1 MSLKNEI
8 NQSEKLNMKKA
19 TWAIA
24 LVTFSFS
31 LFAEECLIKD
41 QFLETETVGMS
52 QILQQTICETTKSI
66 KTQAELENVIKLM
79 SYNQTLELANTSR
92 DRHQVAEHLNDC
104 SPEKDS
110 KALVINFAGTGS
122 FNPKSFDL
130 MTDFMACFA
139 ENKLASNLNTNVF
152 MSISYAQQK
161 YQEQDYKWD
170 GIQAGP
176 LNQLFSDPYLKGK
189 AKYLDFATFASEES
203 EVIANPNNHSL
214 EEMAQIPL
222 EILNSTFGVPTGI
235 MMAMGCAQKY
245 LAAAK
250 VLSIKPKIIVLT
262 HSSGGRSAVK
272 FAENLKLLNNPLTNR
287 KDYKIDLVFSMDPV
301 KEAHEAIQEVAT
313 QYAGRAVDRIADYI
327 PFVDR
332 KDKPINVWTREQP
345 YSLYKPSNTSR
356 WVNVYQNKD
365 ELGLKLNKYPF
376 GIHGSPIA
384 NADYNSFVTT
394 GMGADAH
401 GAITSHPET
410 IRLFKTE
417 MQSVLGP

>member
-1 MSLKNEI
+1 
-8 NQSEKLNMKKA
+8 MKKA
-19 TWAIA
+19 TWALA
-24 LVTFSFS
+24 LVTISFS
-31 LFAEECLIKD
+31 VFAEECLIKD
-41 QFLETETVGMS
+41 QFLENESVGMS
-52 QILQQTICETTKSI
+52 QILKQTICETTKSI

-79 SYNQTLELANTSR
+79 MNNQRLELANTSS
-92 DRHQVAEHLNDC
+92 DRHQVAEHLIDC

-130 MTDFMACFA
+130 MTDFLACFA

-161 YQEQDYKWD
+161 YQGQDYRWD

-176 LNQLFSDPYLKGK
+176 LNQFFSDPYLKGK

-203 EVIANPNNHSL
+203 ELIANPDNLSL
-214 EEMAQIPL
+214 ETMAQIPL
-222 EILNSTFGVPTGI
+222 EIANSTYGVPTGI
-235 MMAMGCAQKY
+235 RMAMRCAQKY

-272 FAENLKLLNNPLTNR
+272 FAENLKYLTNPMTNK

-301 KEAHEAIQEVAT
+301 KEAHEAIKEVAS
-313 QYAGRAVDRIADYI
+313 QYAGRALDRMADYI

-356 WVNVYQNKD
+356 WVNVYQNNDK
-365 ELGLKLNKYPF
+365 LGLKGPIQF

-384 NADYNSFVTT
+384 NADYNSLVTS
-394 GMGADAH
+394 GLGDDAH
-401 GAITSHPET
+401 GAITFHSET
-410 IRLFKTE
+410 IRMFKYE
-417 MQSVLGP
+417 MHSVLGP